1 MSHCG
6 SFQII
11 ELMFKS
17 GFVSIIGRPNSGKST
32 LLNQL
37 LGEKVSIVSDKPQTT
52 RDNILGILTLKEGQI
67 VFKDTP
73 GIHKPEFEL
82 NRRMMQLL
90 YDALEGVDLLLAI
103 VDASTPFGAGDQF
116 VIELLQKQKH
126 PTFLLL
132 NKVDLVQKQNLLPL
146 MSFYSGKFAFA
157 EIVPISALKKDNLD
171 LLLTLILKHLPEG
184 PPYFPEDQ
192 FTDKH
197 ERFLVGELVR
207 EKILHH
213 TREELPFSIAVF
225 VNRFQERDDQFVF
238 LACDIVV
245 ERPSQRKIVIGSHGQ
260 LLKQIGIE
268 ARADIEKLLG
278 KRIYL
283 ELFVK
288 VQPDWRNDPRFLDS
302 IEINR
307 SV

>member
-1 MSHCG
+1 
-6 SFQII
+6 
-11 ELMFKS
+11 MFKS
-17 GFVSIIGRPNSGKST
+17 GFASIIGRPNSGKST

-37 LGEKVSIVSDKPQTT
+37 LGEKVSIISDKPQTT
-52 RDNILGILTLKEGQI
+52 RHNILGIHTLKEGQI

-90 YDALEGVDLLLAI
+90 YDALEGVDLLLTI
-103 VDASTPFGAGDQF
+103 VDASTTFGAGDQF
-116 VIELLQKQKH
+116 VIELLQKQQL

-132 NKVDLVQKQNLLPL
+132 NKVDLIRKQNLLPL
-146 MSFYSGKFAFA
+146 MSYYSGKFAFA

-184 PPYFPEDQ
+184 SPYYPEDQ

-213 TREELPFSIAVF
+213 TREELPFSAAVF
-225 VNRFQERDDQFVF
+225 VNRFQERADQFVF

-245 ERPSQRKIVIGSHGQ
+245 ERPSQRKIVIGRNGQ
-260 LLKQIGIE
+260 LLKQVGTE
-268 ARADIEKLLG
+268 ARRDIEKLLG
-278 KRIYL
+278 KRVYL

-288 VQPDWRNDPRFLDS
+288 VQPNWRNDPRFLDS

-307 SV
+307 PL

>member
-1 MSHCG
+1 
-6 SFQII
+6 
-11 ELMFKS
+11 MFKS

-52 RDNILGILTLKEGQI
+52 RHNILGILTLKEGQI

>member
-1 MSHCG
+1 
-6 SFQII
+6 
-11 ELMFKS
+11 MFKS

-32 LLNQL
+32 LLNQV

-52 RDNILGILTLKEGQI
+52 RHNILGILTLKEGQI

-116 VIELLQKQKH
+116 VIELLQKQKL

-157 EIVPISALKKDNLD
+157 EIAPISALKKDNLD

-184 PPYFPEDQ
+184 HPYFPEDQ

>member
-1 MSHCG
+1 
-6 SFQII
+6 
-11 ELMFKS
+11 MFKS

-52 RDNILGILTLKEGQI
+52 RHNILGIQTLKEGQI

-103 VDASTPFGAGDQF
+103 VDASTTFGAGDQF
-116 VIELLQKQKH
+116 VIELLQKQKI

-146 MSFYSGKFAFA
+146 MSFYSGKFNFA
-157 EIVPISALKKDNLD
+157 EIVPISALKKENLD

-225 VNRFQERDDQFVF
+225 VNRFQERDDQLVF

-260 LLKQIGIE
+260 LLKQIGTE
-268 ARADIEKLLG
+268 ARTDIEKLLG
-278 KRIYL
+278 KRVYL

>member
-1 MSHCG
+1 
-6 SFQII
+6 
-11 ELMFKS
+11 MFKS

-52 RDNILGILTLKEGQI
+52 RHNILGIQTLKEGQI

-103 VDASTPFGAGDQF
+103 VDASTTFGAGDQF
-116 VIELLQKQKH
+116 VIELLQKQKL

-146 MSFYSGKFAFA
+146 MSFYSGKFNFA
-157 EIVPISALKKDNLD
+157 EIVPISALKKENLD

-225 VNRFQERDDQFVF
+225 VNRFQERDDQLVF

-260 LLKQIGIE
+260 LLKQIGTE
-268 ARADIEKLLG
+268 ARTDIEKLLG
-278 KRIYL
+278 KRVYL